1 MNPNKK
7 LIILDLYKTIWGSN
21 LPLRN
26 GLYEF
31 LNRDPKKIFTI
42 CTDDPD
48 KNEVNKLLTE
58 LNIQN
63 NFDSIYTYEDMIKLE
78 THMFPNGKDLT
89 QICKDYQISK
99 KETIFIGDSDRDR
112 TDAQR
117 EGISF
122 IHVPEYTKQSEQFS
136 FDLININNI
145 TQRDRDLRDIK

>member
-31 LNRDPKKIFTI
+31 LNRDSKKIFTI

-58 LNIQN
+58 LNIKN
-63 NFDSIYTYEDMIKLE
+63 NFDSIYTYDNMIRLE
-78 THMFPNGKDLT
+78 GDMFPSGKDLT

-99 KETIFIGDSDRDR
+99 EETLFIGDSERDR

-117 EGISF
+117 DNISF
-122 IHVPEYTKQSEQFS
+122 VHVPKYEQKSEQFS
-136 FDLININNI
+136 FDLINVNNI
-145 TQRDRDLRDIK
+145 TQRYRDLRDIK